1 MTYLRIHQL
10 DVKEVQQLFQ
20 NILQQTMFKIQD
32 GIITNAVMKDK
43 DNKVVL
49 KNNRG
54 KKEEFTRKYNRCC

>member
-1 MTYLRIHQL
+1 
-10 DVKEVQQLFQ
+10 
-20 NILQQTMFKIQD
+20 MFKIQD

-49 KNNRG
+49 KNNRR

>member
-32 GIITNAVMKDK
+32 GIITNALMKDK

>member
-10 DVKEVQQLFQ
+10 EIKEVQQLFQ

-32 GIITNAVMKDK
+32 GIISNAVMKDK
-43 DNKVVL
+43 DNKIVL

-54 KKEEFTRKYNRCC
+54 KKE

>member
-1 MTYLRIHQL
+1 MTYLRMHQME
-10 DVKEVQQLFQ
+10 VKEVQQLFQ
-20 NILQQTMFKIQD
+20 NIMQQTMFKIQD

-43 DNKVVL
+43 DNKIVL

>member
-10 DVKEVQQLFQ
+10 EVKEVQQLFQ
-20 NILQQTMFKIQD
+20 NIMQQTMFKIQD

-43 DNKVVL
+43 DNKIVL

-54 KKEEFTRKYNRCC
+54 KKEEFSRKYNRCC

>member
-20 NILQQTMFKIQD
+20 NILKQTMFKIQD

>member
-20 NILQQTMFKIQD
+20 NILQQTMFKIHD
-32 GIITNAVMKDK
+32 GIIVNAVMKDK

>member
-1 MTYLRIHQL
+1 MTYLRMHQL
-10 DVKEVQQLFQ
+10 EVKEVQQLFQ
-20 NILQQTMFKIQD
+20 NIMQQTMFKIQD

-43 DNKVVL
+43 DNKIVL

>member
-1 MTYLRIHQL
+1 MQ
-10 DVKEVQQLFQ
+10 KLFQ

-49 KNNRG
+49 KNNRR